1 MMTFS
6 SILIGDESL
15 LVQCGEILRDRN
27 HTIGAV
33 VTRSPA
39 IADWARNQG
48 IRTEEPGRD
57 LAQRLSGLS
66 VDWLFSIANLSLIPQ
81 DVLALPSKGAVNFHD
96 GPLPAYAGLN
106 VPVWALLNGETQHG
120 ITWHMIT
127 AGVDRGD
134 VVMRNS
140 FGIEPDETA
149 FSLNAK
155 CFAAAIESFTPL
167 VEAIETDS
175 LAPEVQDFTN
185 RTVYARADRPAGAGR
200 VDFNW
205 PAQKI
210 AQMVRA
216 LDHGT
221 YRNPLTT
228 AKVDLGTRIASI
240 GSAKV
245 ETIDVATPGTVVSV
259 HSDAI
264 VVATVDGGI
273 ALSGFSDSSG
283 TPIPLSDVAKP
294 GDILPTLD
302 DVDILTNALAQAAS
316 DEARVS
322 QLLTDPL
329 PSSTGLAGVA
339 TPQQVVAHLQIKLAH
354 TPETAQLAGL
364 VAAAA
369 LNSTA
374 EDAIDIAYAT
384 DPAPCPAGYLSDWV
398 PLRLKAGGD
407 VTFATLTQKTAAQLE
422 RTRAHPAFPLDIV
435 VRDPGI
441 SAITSPELGL
451 SEASK
456 GNLIVG
462 TALTVHISDGG
473 MSLFYDSTRVDAE
486 TAQLFAGRIETIAAA
501 VTQDGEIAVASI
513 QTLSGHEREL
523 VTHGWNQ
530 TDADYDRGLTMHAAF
545 EAQVARTPDA
555 TALVF
560 DDKSMTYAALDARAN
575 QLAQVLCDMG
585 AGPGTFVGLHLD
597 RSIELVVAGLAI
609 LKSGAAYVPLDPAY
623 PADRVALY
631 VEDSGARII
640 VTSQALHDQVPAG
653 SAETILIDADPRIDA
668 APSSSV
674 DTRVTASDPAYLI
687 YTSGSTGRPKGVVLE
702 HRNAANFFCG
712 MDARVPH
719 EASSTWLAVTSL
731 SFDIS
736 VLELFYTLA
745 RGFKVVI
752 ASDEA
757 RLTPSD
763 GTTRSENGMDF
774 SLFYWGNDDG
784 VGPKKYELLLE
795 GAKFADEHGFC
806 AVWTPERHFAAFGG
820 PYPNPSVTG
829 AAVAAVTKNIG
840 VRAGSCVAPLHH
852 TARIAEEWAVIDNL
866 SNGRAGLAI
875 ASGWQPDDFLLRPE
889 NMPPNNKPAM
899 LEAIETLRKLW
910 RGEPVAFDRP
920 LGGTIDIVTQPR
932 PVSKEVPIWVTTAGN
947 PETWKEAGRIGAN
960 VLTHLLGQSI
970 EEVADKIKIYHAA
983 LREVGRNPADHT
995 VTLMLHTFL
1004 TDDREVAREIAREP
1018 MKDYL
1023 RSAAA
1028 LIKQYAWAFP
1038 AFKKPQGVSNP
1049 MEIDLGSM
1057 DEEEMDAILEFAFRR
1072 YFEDSGLFG
1081 TVEDAVQRVEELKQI
1096 GVNEIACLIDYGIS
1110 VPQVMEGLKPLARVL
1125 EQTNV
1130 GAEIDE
1136 ADFSLAAQIRRHK
1149 VTHLQC
1155 TPSMARLLL
1164 ADPGARMALGRVE
1177 NIMIGGEALS
1187 GKLARE
1193 LSDINGRPIQNM
1205 YGPTETTIWSSTEM
1219 TKGDEATVNI
1229 GLPIANTQFY
1239 VLDAQERPVPIGV
1252 PGELYIGGDGVAREY
1267 WQRPDLTAER
1277 FRPDP
1282 FAKAEGAR
1290 MYRTGDLVKW
1300 RPDGRV
1306 DFLGRAD
1313 NQLKIR
1319 GYRIELGEIEALLDA
1334 QPGIKQ
1340 SVVVARE
1347 DNSGSVQLVAYL
1359 VAEGR
1364 IAIPALRSALS
1375 GKLPEFMVPAQY
1387 MQLDTFPLT
1396 PNKKVDRK
1404 ALPVHV
1410 QAEAESTETAAPQP
1424 EAAPSAAP
1432 IGNAVSTQDV
1442 EEQIA
1447 AVWKRVLGIPNVT
1460 TKDNFF
1466 SLGGHS
1472 LLAVQVH
1479 RELKSV
1485 LGPGKL
1491 SITDIFRFPTLGA
1504 LSKHIAPEPAA
1515 APASPGTP
1523 TAAATSAEQGT
1534 AQSRAQMREN
1544 AMSRRRAMRANRK
1557 AGA

>member
-1 MMTFS
+1 MERARTHSAFA
-6 SILIGDESL
+6 LD
-15 LVQCGEILRDRN
+15 LVARD
-27 HTIGAV
+27 
-33 VTRSPA
+33 PA
-39 IADWARNQG
+39 IA
-48 IRTEEPGRD
+48 
-57 LAQRLSGLS
+57 
-66 VDWLFSIANLSLIPQ
+66 
-81 DVLALPSKGAVNFHD
+81 
-96 GPLPAYAGLN
+96 
-106 VPVWALLNGETQHG
+106 
-120 ITWHMIT
+120 
-127 AGVDRGD
+127 
-134 VVMRNS
+134 
-140 FGIEPDETA
+140 
-149 FSLNAK
+149 
-155 CFAAAIESFTPL
+155 
-167 VEAIETDS
+167 
-175 LAPEVQDFTN
+175 
-185 RTVYARADRPAGAGR
+185 
-200 VDFNW
+200 
-205 PAQKI
+205 
-210 AQMVRA
+210 
-216 LDHGT
+216 
-221 YRNPLTT
+221 
-228 AKVDLGTRIASI
+228 
-240 GSAKV
+240 
-245 ETIDVATPGTVVSV
+245 
-259 HSDAI
+259 
-264 VVATVDGGI
+264 
-273 ALSGFSDSSG
+273 
-283 TPIPLSDVAKP
+283 
-294 GDILPTLD
+294 
-302 DVDILTNALAQAAS
+302 
-316 DEARVS
+316 
-322 QLLTDPL
+322 
-329 PSSTGLAGVA
+329 
-339 TPQQVVAHLQIKLAH
+339 
-354 TPETAQLAGL
+354 
-364 VAAAA
+364 
-369 LNSTA
+369 
-374 EDAIDIAYAT
+374 
-384 DPAPCPAGYLSDWV
+384 
-398 PLRLKAGGD
+398 
-407 VTFATLTQKTAAQLE
+407 
-422 RTRAHPAFPLDIV
+422 
-435 VRDPGI
+435 
-441 SAITSPELGL
+441 AITTPELGL
-451 SEASK
+451 SETHE
-456 GNLIVG
+456 GELIAG
-462 TALTVHISDGG
+462 TALTIHLSEND
-473 MSLFYDSTRVDAE
+473 MSLFYDSARIDLE
-486 TAQLFAGRIETIAAA
+486 TAQLFAARIEQIAAA
-501 VTQDGEIAVASI
+501 VAQGGDPAVASI
-513 QTLSGHEREL
+513 QAISDQEREF
-523 VTHGWNQ
+523 VTQGWNDTQ
-530 TDADYDRGLTMHAAF
+530 VDYDRKLTMHAAF

-555 TALVF
+555 TAVVF
-560 DDKSMTYAALDARAN
+560 DAQDMTYAALDARAN
-575 QLAQVLCDMG
+575 QVAQVLCDMG

-597 RSIELVVAGLAI
+597 RSIDLVVAGLAI

-631 VEDSGARII
+631 VEDSGAKII
-640 VTSQALHDQVPAG
+640 VTAQPLHDQVPAG
-653 SAETILIDADPRIDA
+653 NAETLLIDTDPRIDV
-668 APSSSV
+668 APTSPV
-674 DTRVTASDPAYLI
+674 DTHVAASDPAYLI

-702 HRNAANFFCG
+702 HRNAANFYCG
-712 MDARVPH
+712 MDARIPH
-719 EASSTWLAVTSL
+719 DASSTWLAVTSL

-763 GTTRSENGMDF
+763 GVARSENGMDF

-795 GAKFADEHGFC
+795 GAKFADAHGFC

-829 AAVAAVTKNIG
+829 AAVAAVTNNIG

-889 NMPPNNKPAM
+889 NMPPKNKPAM

-910 RGEPVAFDRP
+910 RGEAVAFDRP

-970 EEVADKIKIYHAA
+970 EEVADKIKLYHAA

-1081 TVEDAVQRVEELKQI
+1081 TVDDAVHRVEELKQI

-1110 VPQVMEGLKPLARVL
+1110 VPQVLEGLKPLAKVL
-1125 EQTNV
+1125 EQTNTSV
-1130 GAEIDE
+1130 DLDD
-1136 ADFSLAAQIRRHK
+1136 ADFSLAAQIQRHK

-1164 ADPGARMALGRVE
+1164 ADPGARAALGRVE

-1219 TKGDEATVNI
+1219 TKGDEPTVNI

-1239 VLDAQERPVPIGV
+1239 VLDAEEQLVPIGV

-1277 FRPDP
+1277 FRADP
-1282 FAKAEGAR
+1282 FAKVEGAR

-1340 SVVVARE
+1340 SVVIARE
-1347 DNSGSVQLVAYL
+1347 DSSGSVQLVAYL
-1359 VAEGR
+1359 VAESR
-1364 IAIPALRSALS
+1364 ISEPALRAALS

-1387 MQLDTFPLT
+1387 IQLDAFPLT

-1404 ALPVHV
+1404 ALPTQVHV
-1410 QAEAESTETAAPQP
+1410 TPERVEPVAPKPAPAAAAPP
-1424 EAAPSAAP
+1424 TGNVVSAE
-1432 IGNAVSTQDV
+1432 DV
-1442 EEQIA
+1442 EAQIA
-1447 AVWKRVLGIPNVT
+1447 AVWKRVLGVPSVAA
-1460 TKDNFF
+1460 KDNFF

-1479 RELKSV
+1479 RELKSI

-1504 LSKHIAPEPAA
+1504 LSKHIAPEPVAAPPQTGTHAA
-1515 APASPGTP
+1515 ASGGGQD
-1523 TAAATSAEQGT
+1523 AAQN
-1534 AQSRAQMREN
+1534 RAQMREN